1 MAPAAERALNEN
13 GLFAI
18 LPSMN
23 TWHLAR
29 GYRYAGI
36 HSGLRASEPGRLD
49 LALILSDRPATAAG
63 TFTQNRVCAAPVHI
77 CRERLPATDTRGI
90 VICSGNANACTG
102 QQGLDDARR
111 MTTLAAESLGL
122 QSKEMLVCS
131 TGVIGRP
138 MPMPIMEAGIPQ
150 AAKELAEGPDA
161 LERAARA
168 ILTTDTHVKI
178 RTRTLNVNDEH
189 IRLTGFAKGAAM
201 IGPNMATMLAFVLTD
216 APVDVADLAQLAPV
230 AADQSFNCISVEGH
244 TSTNDSLIFLAN
256 GAGPKLS
263 GAALDQFR
271 EAAIGVC
278 AELARD
284 MAADAEGASHLVTI
298 HVEGTRTDAEARTI
312 AKTVA
317 ESALVKTAIFG
328 ADPNWGRIVSAAGYA
343 GVPFEESHLS
353 LRLGDFLLY
362 EKGPP
367 LPFDAAAVSGYMKA
381 NRELTMQ
388 LQFTLGTGRCT
399 FYTCDLT
406 YDYVRLNADYT
417 T

>member
-1 MAPAAERALNEN
+1 MPPLTTHRSRLYTD
-13 GLFAI
+13 
-18 LPSMN
+18 PMN

-49 LALILSDRPATAAG
+49 LALVVSDRPAVAAG

-77 CRERLPATDTRGI
+77 CRERLPATDARGI

-111 MTTLAAESLGL
+111 MTTLAAKSVGFNAR
-122 QSKEMLVCS
+122 QMLVCS
-131 TGVIGRP
+131 TGVIGRLLP
-138 MPMPIMEAGIPQ
+138 MPCMETGIPK
-150 AAKELAEGPDA
+150 AAKELAGGADA

-168 ILTTDTHVKI
+168 ILTTDTRIKV
-178 RTRTLNVNDEH
+178 RTLALNVNGQE

-201 IGPNMATMLAFVLTD
+201 IGPHMATMLAFVLTD
-216 APVDVADLAQLAPV
+216 APLDVADVSELAPI
-230 AADQSFNCISVEGH
+230 AAAQSFNCISIEGH

-256 GAGPKLS
+256 GE
-263 GAALDQFR
+263 GARLKGRAVEQFGK
-271 EAAIGVC
+271 AAIGVC
-278 AELARD
+278 ADLARD
-284 MAADAEGASHLVTI
+284 IAADAEGASHLVTI
-298 HVEGTRTDAEARTI
+298 HVEGTRTDAEARAI
-312 AKTVA
+312 AKTIA

-343 GVPFEESHLS
+343 GVAFEEKQLS

-362 EKGPP
+362 DRGTP
-367 LPFDAAAVSGYMKA
+367 LPFDAVAVSGYMKK
-381 NRELTMQ
+381 NRELTMN
-388 LQFTLGTGRCT
+388 LVFMLGTGRCT

-406 YDYVRLNADYT
+406 YEYVRLNADYT